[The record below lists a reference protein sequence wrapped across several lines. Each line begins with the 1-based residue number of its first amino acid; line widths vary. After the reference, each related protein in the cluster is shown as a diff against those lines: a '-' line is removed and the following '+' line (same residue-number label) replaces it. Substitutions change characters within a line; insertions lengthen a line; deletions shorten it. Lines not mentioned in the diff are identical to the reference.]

1 MRRRPSEEAP
11 RPEGAGFLFAAW
23 PEFWYNV
30 GISKRKAKKMS
41 IFKAYD
47 IRGVYGRD
55 LGQDDFYKIARAYAR
70 FISPRMVVVAR
81 DCRASSDALFDA
93 FSQGLVDEGVDVTDI
108 GLASTPMSYFANAS
122 LKADGSVMI
131 TASHNTKEWNGCK
144 LCRAGAV
151 PISGATG
158 IKDIERMVA
167 EMDADEP
174 PRGAGEVTKVD
185 VSREYAAHAA
195 KFQHMARPLH
205 VAVDFANGMGIA
217 EAAAFAGTP
226 LTYDALYGEYDGS
239 FPNHDANPLHVET
252 LKDLQA
258 LIRANPGKYAFGV
271 AFDGD
276 ADRAGFLDERGDVIP
291 MDFMTALIARDLL
304 AENPGAACFFDLRS
318 SKVVDETIRAAGGRP
333 MMSRVGHSFI
343 KAQMRENDAIFA
355 GELSGHYYFKA
366 NSTAESSS
374 MATFALANIVSKSD
388 VPLSALV
395 APLRKYSQS
404 GEVNSKVA
412 DAAAVLDRVRAGYPD
427 FFELDGVSVDRWDSE
442 GWWFNVRMS
451 NTEPLVRLNLEAKT
465 PELMSARR
473 DEMLALIR
481 A

>member
-1 MRRRPSEEAP
+1 M
-11 RPEGAGFLFAAW
+11 G
-23 PEFWYNV
+23 
-30 GISKRKAKKMS
+30 

-47 IRGVYGRD
+47 IRGIY
-55 LGQDDFYKIARAYAR
+55 GQDLTEDMFYKIARAYAKLTGVR
-70 FISPRMVVVAR
+70 KVVVAR
-81 DCRASSDALFDA
+81 DCRTHSEPLFAA
-93 FSQGLVDEGVDVTDI
+93 FAKGLTDVGVDVIDI

-144 LCRAGAV
+144 LCRANAV

-158 IKDIERMVA
+158 IKDIERMVS
-167 EMDADEP
+167 EMTGSDM
-174 PRGAGEVTKVD
+174 GASSPKGTITKVD
-185 VSREYAAHAA
+185 ISEQYAAHVREFA
-195 KFQHMARPLH
+195 HMARPVH
-205 VAVDFANGMGIA
+205 VAMDFANGMGIA
-217 EAAAFAGTP
+217 ESVAFAGSD
-226 LTYDALYGEYDGS
+226 LTYDSLYGDYDGD
-239 FPNHDANPLHVET
+239 FPNHDANPLKTDT

-258 LIRANPGKYAFGV
+258 FIRANPGKYAFGV

-276 ADRAGFLDERGDVIP
+276 ADRAGFLDEKGDIIP
-291 MDFMTALIARDLL
+291 MDFMTAIIAQDLL
-304 AENPGAACFFDLRS
+304 QSAPGAACFYDLRS
-318 SKVVDETIRAAGGRP
+318 SKVAAEVISAAGGKP

-343 KAQMRENDAIFA
+343 KAQMRDNDAIFA

-388 VPLSALV
+388 KPLSEIV
-395 APLRKYSQS
+395 APLRKYAHS
-404 GEVNSKVA
+404 GEINSKVA
-412 DAAAVLDRVRAGYPD
+412 DASAVLARVKAKFPD
-427 FFELDGVSVDRWDSE
+427 NFELDGVSVDRWDAE

-465 PELMSARR
+465 PDLMASKR

-481 A
+481 E

>member
-1 MRRRPSEEAP
+1 M
-11 RPEGAGFLFAAW
+11 G
-23 PEFWYNV
+23 
-30 GISKRKAKKMS
+30 

-47 IRGVYGRD
+47 IRGIY
-55 LGQDDFYKIARAYAR
+55 GQDLTDDIFYKIARAYAKFAGVR
-70 FISPRMVVVAR
+70 KVVVAR
-81 DCRASSDALFDA
+81 DCRTHSEPLFAA
-93 FSQGLVDEGVDVTDI
+93 FANGLTDVGVDVIDI
-108 GLASTPMSYFANAS
+108 GRASTPMSYFANAS

-144 LCRAGAV
+144 LCRASAV

-158 IKDIERMVA
+158 IKDIERMVETGDLGA
-167 EMDADEP
+167 DAAVK
-174 PRGAGEVTKVD
+174 GTVTQVD
-185 VSREYAAHAA
+185 VSAQYAAHVREFAHLA
-195 KFQHMARPLH
+195 WPVH
-205 VAVDFANGMGIA
+205 VAMDFANGMGIA
-217 EAAAFAGTP
+217 ESAAFAGTD
-226 LTYDALYGEYDGS
+226 LTYDSLYGEYDGD
-239 FPNHDANPLHVET
+239 FPNHDANPLKTET

-276 ADRAGFLDERGDVIP
+276 ADRAGFLDEKGDIIP
-291 MDFMTALIARDLL
+291 MDFMTALIAQDLL
-304 AENPGAACFFDLRS
+304 QSAPGAACFYDLRS
-318 SKVVDETIRAAGGRP
+318 SKVAAEVIAAAGGKP

-388 VPLSALV
+388 KPLSELV
-395 APLRKYSQS
+395 APLRKYAHS
-404 GEVNSKVA
+404 GEINSKVA
-412 DAAAVLDRVRAGYPD
+412 DAAAVLARVKATFPD
-427 FFELDGVSVDRWDSE
+427 NFELDGVSVDRWDAE

-465 PELMSARR
+465 PDLMAAKR

-481 A
+481 Q

>member
-1 MRRRPSEEAP
+1 M
-11 RPEGAGFLFAAW
+11 G
-23 PEFWYNV
+23 
-30 GISKRKAKKMS
+30 

-47 IRGVYGRD
+47 IRGIY
-55 LGQDDFYKIARAYAR
+55 GQDLTDDIFYKIARAYAKFAGVR
-70 FISPRMVVVAR
+70 KVGVAR
-81 DCRASSDALFDA
+81 DCRTHSEPLFAA
-93 FSQGLVDEGVDVTDI
+93 FAKGLNDVGVDVIDV
-108 GLASTPMSYFANAS
+108 GRASTPMSYFANAA

-144 LCRAGAV
+144 LCRANAV

-158 IKDIERMVA
+158 IKDIERMVEA
-167 EMDADEP
+167 GDLGADAAVK
-174 PRGAGEVTKVD
+174 GTITQVD
-185 VSREYAAHAA
+185 VSAPYAAHVREFA
-195 KFQHMARPLH
+195 HLARPVH
-205 VAVDFANGMGIA
+205 VAMDFANGMGIA
-217 EAAAFAGTP
+217 ESAAFAGTD
-226 LTYDALYGEYDGS
+226 LTYDALYGEYDGD
-239 FPNHDANPLHVET
+239 FPNHDANPLHRET

-258 LIRANPGKYAFGV
+258 FMKANPGKYAFGV

-276 ADRAGFLDERGDVIP
+276 ADRAGFLDEKGEVIP
-291 MDFMTALIARDLL
+291 MDFMTALIAQDLL
-304 AENPGAACFFDLRS
+304 QSAPGAACFYDLRS
-318 SKVVDETIRAAGGRP
+318 SKVAAEVIAAAGGKP

-374 MATFALANIVSKSD
+374 MATFALANIVSKSEK
-388 VPLSALV
+388 PLSALV
-395 APLRKYSQS
+395 APLRKYAHS
-404 GEVNSKVA
+404 GEINSKVA
-412 DAAAVLDRVRAGYPD
+412 DAAAVLARVKAAFPD
-427 FFELDGVSVDRWDSE
+427 NFELDGVSVDRWDAE

-465 PELMSARR
+465 PDLMAAKR

>member
-1 MRRRPSEEAP
+1 M
-11 RPEGAGFLFAAW
+11 G
-23 PEFWYNV
+23 
-30 GISKRKAKKMS
+30 

-47 IRGVYGRD
+47 IRGIY
-55 LGQDDFYKIARAYAR
+55 GQDLTDDIFYKIARAYAKFAGVR
-70 FISPRMVVVAR
+70 KVVVAR
-81 DCRASSDALFDA
+81 DCRTHSEPLFAA
-93 FSQGLVDEGVDVTDI
+93 FAKGLTDVGVDVIDV
-108 GLASTPMSYFANAS
+108 GRASTPMSYFANAS

-144 LCRAGAV
+144 LCRASAV

-158 IKDIERMVA
+158 IKDIERMVETGDLGA
-167 EMDADEP
+167 DAAVK
-174 PRGAGEVTKVD
+174 GTVTQVD
-185 VSREYAAHAA
+185 VSAQYAAHVRAFA
-195 KFQHMARPLH
+195 HLARPVH
-205 VAVDFANGMGIA
+205 VAMDFANGMGIA
-217 EAAAFAGTP
+217 ESAAFAGTD
-226 LTYDALYGEYDGS
+226 LTYDSLYGEYDGN
-239 FPNHDANPLHVET
+239 FPNHDANPLHTET

-276 ADRAGFLDERGDVIP
+276 ADRAGFLDEKGEIIP
-291 MDFMTALIARDLL
+291 MDFMTALIAQDLL
-304 AENPGAACFFDLRS
+304 QSAPGAACFYDLRS
-318 SKVVDETIRAAGGRP
+318 SKVAAEVIAAAGGKP

-388 VPLSALV
+388 KPLSALV
-395 APLRKYSQS
+395 APLRKYAHS
-404 GEVNSKVA
+404 GEINSKVA
-412 DAAAVLDRVRAGYPD
+412 DAAAVLARVKATFPD
-427 FFELDGVSVDRWDSE
+427 NFELDGVSVDRWDAE

-465 PELMSARR
+465 PDLMAAKR